1 MANYFSYFPKI
12 LYDAVGKGDYKV
24 VTNLLNRVVMKK
36 GLKEIAAVFDT
47 IDVEGEM
54 TPEAVAEEFYGNQNY
69 YWIVL
74 LFNNI
79 KDRFYDWPLPRVNF
93 ETFVNDKYTN
103 PGATHHYEI
112 LQTSGRT
119 TSFDDSHMVEVNST
133 ASGATAVTNYEYEER
148 LQQAKGRIR
157 LLKPEYIELV
167 VEEFTTLMGN

>member
-1 MANYFSYFPKI
+1 MAYYFSYFPQI

-47 IDVEGEM
+47 IDVQGEM
-54 TPEAVAEEFYGNQNY
+54 TPEALAEEYYGNQNY
-69 YWIVL
+69 YWIIL

-79 KDRFYDWPLPRVNF
+79 KDRFYDWPLPRVDF
-93 ETFVNDKYTN
+93 EKFVNDKYTN
-103 PGATHHYEI
+103 PGAAHHYEI
-112 LQTSGRT
+112 PQTSGRT
-119 TSFDDSHMVEVNST
+119 TTFDDSHMVQVNST